1 MRPLYRRS
9 TDGAILCRH
18 CLPAAEDTVSAELF
32 PNLFPG
38 TWHQVTCCR
47 CGYSPP
53 LAAAVAE
60 SEAAG
65 VAVAESDSP

>member
-9 TDGAILCRH
+9 TDGAILCRT
-18 CLPAAEDTVSAELF
+18 CLPGADETVSAELF

-53 LAAAVAE
+53 PAAAVPEAAAVA
-60 SEAAG
+60 
-65 VAVAESDSP
+65 VAETDSP